1 MNVIFSYSA
10 GLQTTAEIEA
20 LRLRTPRPMAIYLCE
35 SEATA
40 QHGFICAKAKSDS
53 NNNNTQLNVQHHI
66 GSKPLADVTDFEE
79 ELFEFTR
86 KNPDTMTLEV
96 INSDFLCF

>member
-1 MNVIFSYSA
+1 ICAKAKRQQQHGFICA
-10 GLQTTAEIEA
+10 KAKRQQQHGFICAKAKRQQ
-20 LRLRTPRPMAIYLCE
+20 
-35 SEATA
+35 

-53 NNNNTQLNVQHHI
+53 NNNTQLNVQHHI